1 MNTPHMPSAA
11 DTTDMLTPQDIK
23 AFQALIMQET
33 GKSMDAAEAWAR
45 ATELITLTRMLAG
58 PIPEDP
64 ES

>member
-1 MNTPHMPSAA
+1 MNTPLVPSVA
-11 DTTDMLTPQDIK
+11 DATDMLTPQDIK
-23 AFQALIMQET
+23 EFQALITQET

-45 ATELITLTRMLAG
+45 ATELVTLTRVLMG